1 MAAGQAVRHDSRVSV
16 ERGVDH
22 PPEHTRPL
30 AVDDANFADS
40 PSYTL
45 VEVVRDQLLDLG
57 GMERVQIERT
67 RDLERDDL
75 AERIVTL
82 VLLVAAAAGARV
94 CHGRMVARARTGYDP
109 DFGRMDS
116 VMVSREPLLQ
126 LAGSTLAEKYRLVS
140 VLGSGGMGVVY
151 KAEQLGLGGRSVA
164 VKLLRRDLIATRFE
178 WFRAEAMA
186 ASRIN
191 HPHAV
196 AIYDFGVTGD
206 DIPFLVMEHL
216 RGRTL
221 TSLIEEQALPL
232 GRIGAI
238 GGQVLAALAEA
249 HACGVV
255 HCDLTADNVIVER
268 LREGN
273 DFAKV
278 IDFGLARLFD
288 VTSRESRLVGTAE
301 YMAPE
306 QIRGDLIQ
314 PATDLYAVGVLLYEM
329 IAGRTPFAAG
339 SVVATLEGHLHAIP
353 APLREIAPDCPAPL
367 ADLVARALEKEADRR
382 PASAGEMRSLLLAA
396 LPEED
401 GAVQARTVASRL
413 PRPPRAPMAIGSHDQ
428 PEPAAR
434 GSVPLP
440 LRRTDR
446 LTCELPR
453 QGRGIPFVGRAAE
466 LERALAFLA
475 PGGAGGA
482 LAIVGPPGIGKARL
496 ALEVGH
502 HLTSGRPLAAA
513 ADPTGLRSP
522 WYPIL
527 RLLESALGLED
538 APVDAAALERALA
551 AAGVARSE
559 LPGLCELFGVPGPA
573 APLELAVRR
582 REAHTAAV
590 RTLVALAA
598 RVLSFVDV
606 DEYDPPSREVVRA
619 LAGAPERPRL
629 LFTAREAPPWAAEV
643 IALGGL
649 EPDAARELA
658 VALTGAP
665 RAVPAPDAVAALT
678 GGVPAA
684 VEQLAGW
691 INRGDSPQEMPQL
704 LVDVVSVR
712 VNRLDVAARRILQA
726 VAAHGTVAPRWTVE
740 TCVPDELD
748 ALADP
753 VWTGLLVA
761 DAETFT
767 IPSELVATVVWAC
780 TPADVRRRLHR
791 HVLDHLGAGA
801 PPGLLGHH
809 AEQAGELRRAHVRF
823 LEAGAEAERRFD
835 DVGAALWYGRAV
847 ATAREL
853 ESRGLPDAA
862 LDVVESSL
870 RLAEV
875 LRHADQ
881 PRLAAGAL
889 DEAMTR
895 HTSDRQRA
903 LAQRTRGL
911 IDLRTGDF
919 ASAVRQLELA
929 AGAALR
935 AGERETL
942 CQIYLDLARALER
955 AGQGDRAI
963 AELEQAID
971 VVTGG
976 SGLASDGPDRVWRI
990 GLALAERQAHAG
1002 RHAEARDLAGQVLA
1016 LARRRGHAC
1025 ATARALALLAT
1036 VSGIMGDHA
1045 TARHERARAI
1055 EALAAMGDRRGVA
1068 ELERIASGAKR

>member
-1 MAAGQAVRHDSRVSV
+1 
-16 ERGVDH
+16 
-22 PPEHTRPL
+22 
-30 AVDDANFADS
+30 
-40 PSYTL
+40 
-45 VEVVRDQLLDLG
+45 
-57 GMERVQIERT
+57 
-67 RDLERDDL
+67 
-75 AERIVTL
+75 
-82 VLLVAAAAGARV
+82 
-94 CHGRMVARARTGYDP
+94 
-109 DFGRMDS
+109 
-116 VMVSREPLLQ
+116 MVSREPLLQ

-164 VKLLRRDLIATRFE
+164 VKLLRRDLIATRVE

-206 DIPFLVMEHL
+206 EIPFLVMEHL

-221 TSLIEEQALPL
+221 TSLIEEQVLPL

-367 ADLVARALEKEADRR
+367 ADLVARALEKEPNQR
-382 PASAGEMRSLLLAA
+382 PASAGEMRSLLLAS
-396 LPEED
+396 LPDEED
-401 GAVQARTVASRL
+401 PAGGMHARTVASRL
-413 PRPPRAPMAIGSHDQ
+413 PRPPRSPMAVGSHDQ
-428 PEPAAR
+428 PEPSAR

-466 LERALAFLA
+466 LERVLAFLGPDG
-475 PGGAGGA
+475 PGGT

-502 HLTSGRPLAAA
+502 RLGAGKPLAAA
-513 ADPTGLRSP
+513 ADPSGLRTP

-527 RLLESALGLED
+527 RLLESVLGLE
-538 APVDAAALERALA
+538 PVPIDAAALERAVMR
-551 AAGVARSE
+551 AGLPRSE
-559 LPGLCELFGVPGPA
+559 LPGLCELFGVAGPA
-573 APLELAVRR
+573 ASLELAVRR
-582 REAHTAAV
+582 REAYAAAV
-590 RTLVALAA
+590 RTLVAAAA
-598 RVLSFVDV
+598 RVPPLVLSFVDV
-606 DEYDPPSREVVRA
+606 DEYDAPSREVVRA
-619 LAGAPERPRL
+619 LATAPERPRVL
-629 LFTAREAPPWAAEV
+629 LTAREAPAFPAEV
-643 IALGGL
+643 IELGGL
-649 EPDAARELA
+649 EAGPARELA

-665 RAVPAPDAVAALT
+665 RAVPETAAVAQLT

-691 INRGDSPQEMPQL
+691 INRGDSPQEMPSL

-726 VAAHGTVAPRWTVE
+726 VAVHGTVAPRWMVE

-761 DAETFT
+761 DQDNFT

-791 HVLDHLGAGA
+791 HVLEQLGISGVSA
-801 PPGLLGHH
+801 LLGQH
-809 AEQAGELRRAHVRF
+809 AEQSGELRRAHAHY
-823 LEAGAEAERRFD
+823 LDAGGEAERRFD

-862 LDVVESSL
+862 LDLVEASL

-903 LAQRTRGL
+903 LSQRTRGL

-919 ASAVRQLELA
+919 ASAVQHLEAA

-935 AGERETL
+935 AGDRESL
-942 CQIYLDLARALER
+942 CQIYLDLASSLDR

-963 AELEQAID
+963 DELEQAID
-971 VVTGG
+971 VVTAG
-976 SGLASDGPDRVWRI
+976 SGLTGEGGPERLWRI
-990 GLALAERQAHAG
+990 GLALSERLANAG
-1002 RHAEARDLAGQVLA
+1002 RHARARDLASQVVA
-1016 LARRRGHAC
+1016 LARRTGGGC
-1025 ATARALALLAT
+1025 AAARSLAFQAT
-1036 VSGIMGDHA
+1036 VSEMMGDRA
-1045 TARHERARAI
+1045 NARHERARAI
-1055 EALAAMGDRRGVA
+1055 EALRGLGDRKSAV
-1068 ELERIASGAKR
+1068 ELERIEAAAGGAER

>member
-1 MAAGQAVRHDSRVSV
+1 
-16 ERGVDH
+16 
-22 PPEHTRPL
+22 
-30 AVDDANFADS
+30 
-40 PSYTL
+40 
-45 VEVVRDQLLDLG
+45 
-57 GMERVQIERT
+57 
-67 RDLERDDL
+67 
-75 AERIVTL
+75 
-82 VLLVAAAAGARV
+82 
-94 CHGRMVARARTGYDP
+94 
-109 DFGRMDS
+109 
-116 VMVSREPLLQ
+116 MVSREPLLQ
-126 LAGSTLAEKYRLVS
+126 LAGCTLAEKYRLVS
-140 VLGSGGMGVVY
+140 LLGSGGMGVVY

-178 WFRAEAMA
+178 WFRAEALA

-221 TSLIEEQALPL
+221 TSLIEEQVLPL

-238 GGQVLAALAEA
+238 AAQVLAALAEA

-329 IAGRTPFAAG
+329 ITGRTPFAAG
-339 SVVATLEGHLHAIP
+339 SVVATLEGHLHAIA
-353 APLREIAPDCPAPL
+353 APLREISPDCPPAL

-382 PASAGEMRSLLLAA
+382 PASASEMRGLLLAA
-396 LPEED
+396 LPEEEEPE
-401 GAVQARTVASRL
+401 GLEARTVANRL
-413 PRPPRAPMAIGSHDQ
+413 PRPPRSPMAVGTHDQ
-428 PEPAAR
+428 PEPTAR

-440 LRRTDR
+440 HRRTDR

-453 QGRGIPFVGRAAE
+453 QGRGVPFVGRSAE
-466 LERALAFLA
+466 LARALAFLGEA
-475 PGGAGGA
+475 GPGGP

-502 HLTSGRPLAAA
+502 QLGSGQALAAA

-522 WYPIL
+522 WFPIL
-527 RLLESALGLED
+527 RLIESLLGIEPPFEL
-538 APVDAAALERALA
+538 AALERA
-551 AAGVARSE
+551 VARAGLPKSE
-559 LPGLCELFGVPGPA
+559 VLGLAELFGVPGPA
-573 APLELAVRR
+573 ASLELAVRR
-582 REAHTAAV
+582 REAHVAAT
-590 RTLVALAA
+590 RTLLAA
-598 RVLSFVDV
+598 AARRPLMVLSFVDV
-606 DEYDPPSREVVRA
+606 DEYDAPSREVVRA
-619 LAGAPERPRL
+619 LATAPERPRL
-629 LFTAREAPPWAAEV
+629 LVTAREAPGFASEV
-643 IALGGL
+643 MLLAGL
-649 EPDAARELA
+649 ESGPARELA
-658 VALTGAP
+658 VALTGLP
-665 RAVPAPDAVAALT
+665 RAVPDPDAVAALT

-691 INRGDSPQEMPQL
+691 LNRGDSPQDMPSL

-726 VAAHGTVAPRWTVE
+726 IAAHGTVAPRWMIE
-740 TCVPDELD
+740 SCVPDELD

-761 DAETFT
+761 DDDSFT

-791 HVLDHLGAGA
+791 HILDQLDPGA

-809 AEQAGELRRAHVRF
+809 AEQAGEFQRAHSHY
-823 LEAGAEAERRFD
+823 LEAGGDAERRFD
-835 DVGAALWYGRAV
+835 DAGAAMWYGRAV

-853 ESRGLPDAA
+853 ESRGVPDGA
-862 LDVVESSL
+862 LNVVEASL

-881 PRLAAGAL
+881 PRLATGAL

-895 HTSDRQRA
+895 QTSERQRA

-911 IDLRTGDF
+911 IELRTGDF
-919 ASAVRQLELA
+919 SSAIAHLEAA
-929 AGAALR
+929 AGSALR
-935 AGERETL
+935 AGERDVL
-942 CQIYLDLARALER
+942 CQIYLDLARALDR
-955 AGQGDRAI
+955 AGQGERAI

-971 VVTGG
+971 VVTAGA
-976 SGLASDGPDRVWRI
+976 GLAGEGGPERLWRI
-990 GLALAERQAHAG
+990 GLALAERRAGAG
-1002 RHAEARDLAGQVLA
+1002 RLAEARDLAGQVLA
-1016 LARRRGHAC
+1016 LARRRGAGC
-1025 ATARALALLAT
+1025 AAARSLALAADIAQR
-1036 VSGIMGDHA
+1036 SRD
-1045 TARHERARAI
+1045 TAGAGEQLARAI
-1055 EALAAMGDRRGVA
+1055 EAMRELGDRRSTA
-1068 ELERIASGAKR
+1068 ELLLAAALAPRLRRDSDSFDPAEALGEASRLASELGWVDGLERIEAAASGAKR

>member
-1 MAAGQAVRHDSRVSV
+1 
-16 ERGVDH
+16 
-22 PPEHTRPL
+22 
-30 AVDDANFADS
+30 
-40 PSYTL
+40 
-45 VEVVRDQLLDLG
+45 
-57 GMERVQIERT
+57 
-67 RDLERDDL
+67 
-75 AERIVTL
+75 
-82 VLLVAAAAGARV
+82 
-94 CHGRMVARARTGYDP
+94 
-109 DFGRMDS
+109 
-116 VMVSREPLLQ
+116 MVSREPLLQ
-126 LAGSTLAEKYRLVS
+126 LAGATLAEKYRLVS

-164 VKLLRRDLIATRFE
+164 VKLLRRDLIASRVE

-221 TSLIEEQALPL
+221 TSLIEEQVLPL

-353 APLREIAPDCPAPL
+353 APLREIAPDCPAAL
-367 ADLVARALEKEADRR
+367 ADLVARALEKEPDRR
-382 PASAGEMRSLLLAA
+382 PSGASEMRSLLLAS
-396 LPEED
+396 LPDEEEMAG
-401 GAVQARTVASRL
+401 GAMQARTVASRL

-428 PEPAAR
+428 PEPSAR

-466 LERALAFLA
+466 LERALAFLGPDG
-475 PGGAGGA
+475 PGGP
-482 LAIVGPPGIGKARL
+482 LAIVGPAGIGKARL

-502 HLTSGRPLAAA
+502 HLGSGKPLAAA
-513 ADPTGLRSP
+513 ADPSGLRSP

-527 RLLESALGLED
+527 RLLEAVLGLEQE
-538 APVDAAALERALA
+538 PVDAGALERAITR
-551 AAGVARSE
+551 AGLPRSE
-559 LPGLCELFGVPGPA
+559 LAGLAELFGVAGPA

-582 REAHTAAV
+582 REAHAAAL
-590 RTLVALAA
+590 RTLLAA
-598 RVLSFVDV
+598 ASRRTPLVLSFVDI
-606 DEYDPPSREVVRA
+606 DEYDGPSREVVRA
-619 LAGAPERPRL
+619 LATAAERPRVL
-629 LFTAREAPPWAAEV
+629 LTSREAPGFPAELL
-643 IALGGL
+643 ALAGL
-649 EPDAARELA
+649 EPGPARELA

-665 RAVPAPDAVAALT
+665 RAVPEPAAVALLT
-678 GGVPAA
+678 AGVPAA

-691 INRGDSPQEMPQL
+691 INRGDSPQEMPSL

-726 VAAHGTVAPRWTVE
+726 VAAHGTVAPRWMVE
-740 TCVPDELD
+740 SCVPDELE

-761 DAETFT
+761 DQDNFT

-791 HVLDHLGAGA
+791 HVLDQLGTSA

-809 AEQAGELRRAHVRF
+809 AEQAGELRRAHTHY
-823 LEAGAEAERRFD
+823 LEAGGEAERRFD
-835 DVGAALWYGRAV
+835 DLGAALWYGRAV

-862 LDVVESSL
+862 LDVVEGSL

-881 PRLAAGAL
+881 PRLATGAL

-903 LAQRTRGL
+903 AAQRTRGL

-919 ASAVRQLELA
+919 DSAIHHLEVA

-942 CQIYLDLARALER
+942 CQIYLDLARSLDR

-976 SGLASDGPDRVWRI
+976 SGLSVTGGPERLWRI
-990 GLALAERQAHAG
+990 GLALAERLAAGG
-1002 RHAEARDLAGQVLA
+1002 RHDRAGELAGQVLD
-1016 LARRRGHAC
+1016 LARRSGAAC
-1025 ATARALALLAT
+1025 AAARSLALLAT
-1036 VSGIMGDHA
+1036 VSEMRGDHA
-1045 TARHERARAI
+1045 TARQQRARAI
-1055 EALAAMGDRRGVA
+1055 EALRGLGDSRSVA
-1068 ELERIASGAKR
+1068 ELERIEGAAGGAKR

>member
-1 MAAGQAVRHDSRVSV
+1 
-16 ERGVDH
+16 
-22 PPEHTRPL
+22 
-30 AVDDANFADS
+30 
-40 PSYTL
+40 
-45 VEVVRDQLLDLG
+45 
-57 GMERVQIERT
+57 
-67 RDLERDDL
+67 
-75 AERIVTL
+75 
-82 VLLVAAAAGARV
+82 
-94 CHGRMVARARTGYDP
+94 
-109 DFGRMDS
+109 
-116 VMVSREPLLQ
+116 MVSREPLLQ

-140 VLGSGGMGVVY
+140 LLGSGGMGVVY

-221 TSLIEEQALPL
+221 TSLIEEQVLPL

-238 GGQVLAALAEA
+238 GAQVLAALDEA

-314 PATDLYAVGVLLYEM
+314 PATDLYAVGVLIYEM
-329 IAGRTPFAAG
+329 IAGRTPFAAS
-339 SVVATLEGHLHAIP
+339 SVVATLEGHLHAIA
-353 APLREIAPDCPAPL
+353 APLREIAPDCPPAL
-367 ADLVARALEKEADRR
+367 ADLVARALEKEAERR
-382 PASAGEMRSLLLAA
+382 PATASEMRALLLAA
-396 LPEED
+396 LPDEDEAD
-401 GAVQARTVASRL
+401 GALQARTVASRL
-413 PRPPRAPMAIGSHDQ
+413 PRPPRSPMAIGSHDQ
-428 PEPAAR
+428 PEPSAR

-440 LRRTDR
+440 MRRTDR

-453 QGRGIPFVGRAAE
+453 QGRGVPFVGRTAE
-466 LERALAFLA
+466 LDRVLAVLGPEG
-475 PGGAGGA
+475 PGGS
-482 LAIVGPPGIGKARL
+482 LAVVGPPGIGKARL

-502 HLTSGRPLAAA
+502 RLGSGRPLAAA

-527 RLLESALGLED
+527 RLLESILGVEP
-538 APVDAAALERALA
+538 PVRLAALERALER
-551 AAGVARSE
+551 AGLPPAE
-559 LPGLCELFGVPGPA
+559 LPGLAELFGLPGPA
-573 APLELAVRR
+573 ATLELAVRR
-582 REAHTAAV
+582 REAHAAAT
-590 RTLVALAA
+590 RILVAAA
-598 RVLSFVDV
+598 TRRAPLLLSFVDF
-606 DEYDPPSREVVRA
+606 DEYDAASREVVRA
-619 LAGAPERPRL
+619 LAAAHERPRL
-629 LFTAREAPPWAAEV
+629 LVTAREAPAFAAEV
-643 IALGGL
+643 VALGGL
-649 EPDAARELA
+649 EPSPARDLV
-658 VALTGAP
+658 VALTGMP
-665 RAVPAPDAVAALT
+665 RAVPEPAAVIQVTA
-678 GGVPAA
+678 GVPSA

-691 INRGDSPQEMPQL
+691 INRGDSPQEMPSL

-726 VAAHGTVAPRWTVE
+726 VAAHGTVAPRWMVE
-740 TCVPDELD
+740 SCLPDELD

-761 DAETFT
+761 DEHNFT

-791 HVLDHLGAGA
+791 HVLDQLGPDSPA
-801 PPGLLGHH
+801 GLLGHH
-809 AEQAGELRRAHVRF
+809 AEQAGEIRRAHAHY
-823 LEAGAEAERRFD
+823 LEAGADAERRFD
-835 DVGAALWYGRAV
+835 DLGAAIWYGRAT

-862 LDVVESSL
+862 LDVVEASV

-881 PRLAAGAL
+881 PRLATGAL
-889 DEAMTR
+889 DEAMNR
-895 HTSDRQRA
+895 HTSEHQRA

-911 IDLRTGDF
+911 IELRTGDF
-919 ASAVRQLELA
+919 SSAIRHLEVA

-935 AGERETL
+935 AGEQGTL
-942 CQIYLDLARALER
+942 CQIYLDLAQALDR
-955 AGQGDRAI
+955 AGQGDRAV

-971 VVTGG
+971 VVTAGA
-976 SGLASDGPDRVWRI
+976 GLAAADGPDRLWRI
-990 GLALAERQAHAG
+990 GIGLAERVASAG
-1002 RHAEARDLAGQVLA
+1002 QMTRARDLAEQVLA
-1016 LARRRGHAC
+1016 VSRRRG
-1025 ATARALALLAT
+1025 ARAAVGRSLAFLARL
-1036 VSGIMGDHA
+1036 A
-1045 TARHERARAI
+1045 ERAGDSSAARRQR
-1055 EALAAMGDRRGVA
+1055 EQALAEFRTLGDRRSQA
-1068 ELERIASGAKR
+1068 ELLVDGGELEEARRLAAEVGWAEGLERIAAAASGALA